1 MTQRPYWAFGKINL
15 ETHKT
20 KPMKNDMSRRD
31 LLKNSAGLAGI
42 GFLGTS
48 MEHRFNEADK
58 QVGADLKG
66 KVNHSACRWCY
77 DKIPFEELVVN
88 AKKIGLQ
95 SIELTGPDEWDI
107 LKKYD
112 MTAAIG
118 WGKYPEKMGL
128 PNFFNKIQNHDK
140 LVEFYEDLIPR
151 AAKAGVKNLI
161 TFSGN
166 RDGLSDEQGLLNCK
180 KGLQRIMK
188 TAEKHDV
195 TISMELL
202 NSKVNHKDYQCDHTE
217 WGSVLCEMVGS
228 NKFKLL
234 YDIYHM
240 QIMEGDVIATIKKN
254 YQYISHYH
262 TGGVPG
268 RHEIDET
275 QELNY
280 APIIKAIYDT
290 GYKGFIGQEFI
301 PAREDK
307 MASLEQAV
315 KICDI

>member
-1 MTQRPYWAFGKINL
+1 L
-15 ETHKT
+15 EKLKLKTYKT

-48 MEHRFNEADK
+48 MEHRFKEADK

>member
-1 MTQRPYWAFGKINL
+1 M
-15 ETHKT
+15 KT
-20 KPMKNDMSRRD
+20 TFTRRD
-31 LLKNSAGLAGI
+31 VIKNSAGLAGL
-42 GFLGTS
+42 GFLGNS
-48 MEHRFNEADK
+48 MEHRFTEADK
-58 QVGADLKG
+58 QAGFDLKG

-77 DKIPFEELVVN
+77 QAIPFEDLVIN

-95 SIELTGPDEWDI
+95 SIELTGPEEWDI
-107 LKKYD
+107 LKKHG

-118 WGKYPEKMGL
+118 WGKYPEGMGL
-128 PNFFNKIQNHDK
+128 PNFFNKVKNHDQ
-140 LVEFYEDLIPR
+140 LVAFYEDLIPR
-151 AAKAGVKNLI
+151 AAKVGVKNLI

-166 RDGLSDEQGLLNCK
+166 RDGMSDEQGLLNCK

-188 TAEKHDV
+188 TAERHDV

-202 NSKVNHKDYQCDHTE
+202 NSKVNHKDYQADHTE
-217 WGSVLCEMVGS
+217 WGAVLCEMVGS
-228 NKFKLL
+228 DKFKLL

-240 QIMEGDVIATIKKN
+240 QIMEGDVIATIKKHH
-254 YQYISHYH
+254 QYISHYH

-268 RHEIDET
+268 RNEIDES

-280 APIIKAIYDT
+280 AAIIKAIYDT

-301 PAREDK
+301 PARADK

>member
-1 MTQRPYWAFGKINL
+1 L
-15 ETHKT
+15 EKLKFETYKT

-188 TAEKHDV
+188 TAEKHDI

-268 RHEIDET
+268 RHEIDES

>member
-1 MTQRPYWAFGKINL
+1 MENKF
-15 ETHKT
+15 
-20 KPMKNDMSRRD
+20 SRRD
-31 LLKNSAGLAGI
+31 ILKSSAGFAG
-42 GFLGTS
+42 LG
-48 MEHRFNEADK
+48 MMGHRFQEADI
-58 QVGADLKG
+58 QAGLDLKG
-66 KVNHSACRWCY
+66 KVHHSACRWCY
-77 DKIPFEELVVN
+77 QDIPFEELVIN

-95 SIELTGPDEWDI
+95 SIELTGPDEWEI
-107 LKKYD
+107 LKKHD

-118 WGKYPEKMGL
+118 WGKYPDGMNI
-128 PNFFNKIQNHDK
+128 PNFFNRPKNHDA
-140 LVEFYEDLIPR
+140 LVGFYEDIIPK
-151 AAKAGVKNLI
+151 AAKAGVKNII

-166 RDGLSDEQGLLNCK
+166 RDGMSDEDGLINCK

-188 TAEKHDV
+188 TAERYDV

-202 NSKVNHKDYQCDHTE
+202 NSKVNHKDYQADTTE
-217 WGSVLCEMVGS
+217 WGAALCEMVGS
-228 NKFKLL
+228 DKFKLL

-240 QIMEGDVIATIKKN
+240 QIMEGDVIATIKK
-254 YQYISHYH
+254 YHPYISHYH

-268 RHEIDET
+268 RNEIDET

-280 APIIKAIYDT
+280 AAIIRAIYNT

-301 PAREDK
+301 PARKDK

>member
-1 MTQRPYWAFGKINL
+1 MENKF
-15 ETHKT
+15 
-20 KPMKNDMSRRD
+20 SRRD
-31 LLKNSAGLAGI
+31 ILKSSAGLAG
-42 GFLGTS
+42 LG
-48 MEHRFNEADK
+48 MMGHRFQEADIK
-58 QVGADLKG
+58 AGLDLKG
-66 KVNHSACRWCY
+66 KVHHSACRWCY
-77 DKIPFEELVVN
+77 NDIPFEELVIN

-95 SIELTGPDEWDI
+95 SIELTGPDEWEI
-107 LKKYD
+107 LKKHD

-118 WGKYPEKMGL
+118 WGKYPDGMNI
-128 PNFFNKIQNHDK
+128 PNFFNRTKNHDA
-140 LVEFYEDLIPR
+140 LVGFYEDIIPK
-151 AAKAGVKNLI
+151 AAKAGVKNII

-166 RDGLSDEQGLLNCK
+166 RDGMSDEDGLINCK

-188 TAEKHDV
+188 TAERYDV

-202 NSKVNHKDYQCDHTE
+202 NSKVNHKDYQADTTE
-217 WGSVLCEMVGS
+217 WGAALCEMVGS
-228 NKFKLL
+228 DKFKLL

-240 QIMEGDVIATIKKN
+240 QIMEGDVIATIKK
-254 YQYISHYH
+254 YHQYISHYH

-268 RHEIDET
+268 RNEIDET

-280 APIIKAIYDT
+280 AAIIRAIYDT

-301 PAREDK
+301 PARKDK

>member
-1 MTQRPYWAFGKINL
+1 MENKF
-15 ETHKT
+15 
-20 KPMKNDMSRRD
+20 SRRYI
-31 LLKNSAGLAGI
+31 LKSSAGFAG
-42 GFLGTS
+42 LG
-48 MEHRFNEADK
+48 MMGHRFQEADI
-58 QVGADLKG
+58 QAGLDLKG
-66 KVNHSACRWCY
+66 KVHHSACRWCY
-77 DKIPFEELVVN
+77 NDIPFEELVIN

-95 SIELTGPDEWDI
+95 SIELTGPDEWEI
-107 LKKYD
+107 LKKHD

-118 WGKYPEKMGL
+118 WGKYPDGMNI
-128 PNFFNKIQNHDK
+128 PNFFNRTKNHDA
-140 LVEFYEDLIPR
+140 LVGFYEDIIPK
-151 AAKAGVKNLI
+151 AAKAGVKNII

-166 RDGLSDEQGLLNCK
+166 RDGMSDEDGLINCK

-188 TAEKHDV
+188 TAERYDV

-202 NSKVNHKDYQCDHTE
+202 NSKVNHKDYQADTTE
-217 WGSVLCEMVGS
+217 WGAALCEMVGS
-228 NKFKLL
+228 DKFKLL

-240 QIMEGDVIATIKKN
+240 QIMEGDVIATIKK
-254 YQYISHYH
+254 YHQYISHYH

-268 RHEIDET
+268 RNEIDET

-280 APIIKAIYDT
+280 AAIIRAIYDT

-301 PAREDK
+301 PARKDK

>member
-1 MTQRPYWAFGKINL
+1 LEKLKL

-268 RHEIDET
+268 RHEIDES

>member
-1 MTQRPYWAFGKINL
+1 M
-15 ETHKT
+15 EKT
-20 KPMKNDMSRRD
+20 ISRRNA
-31 LLKNSAGLAGI
+31 LQGFGLASAT
-42 GFLGTS
+42 LLTS
-48 MEHRFNEADK
+48 SLSNRIQAADN
-58 QVGADLKG
+58 QIDPSLKG
-66 KVNHSACRWCY
+66 RINHSACRWCY
-77 DKIPFEELVVN
+77 SSIPFEDLCKS
-88 AKKIGLQ
+88 AKEIGMQ
-95 SIELTGPDEWDI
+95 SLELTGPTEWEI
-107 LKKYD
+107 LKKYGL
-112 MTAAIG
+112 TSAIG
-118 WGKYPEKMGL
+118 WPEANQWGNGMGL
-128 PNFFNKIQNHDK
+128 TSCFNNVKNHDG
-140 LVEFYEDLIPR
+140 LVALYEDLIPK

-166 RDGLSDEQGLLNCK
+166 RNGLSDEDGLINCK

-188 TAEKHDV
+188 TAEKYDV
-195 TISMELL
+195 TITMELL
-202 NSKVNHKDYQCDHTE
+202 NSKVNHKDYQCDHTD
-217 WGSVLCEMVGS
+217 WGAALCEMVGS

-280 APIIKAIYDT
+280 AGIVKAIYDT
-290 GYKGFIGQEFI
+290 GYKGYIGQEFI
-301 PAREDK
+301 PAKEDK
-307 MASLEQAV
+307 MASLAQAV

>member
-1 MTQRPYWAFGKINL
+1 
-15 ETHKT
+15 
-20 KPMKNDMSRRD
+20 MKNDMSRRD

>member
-1 MTQRPYWAFGKINL
+1 MVQ
-15 ETHKT
+15 
-20 KPMKNDMSRRD
+20 
-31 LLKNSAGLAGI
+31 
-42 GFLGTS
+42 
-48 MEHRFNEADK
+48 
-58 QVGADLKG
+58 
-66 KVNHSACRWCY
+66 
-77 DKIPFEELVVN
+77 
-88 AKKIGLQ
+88 
-95 SIELTGPDEWDI
+95 
-107 LKKYD
+107 
-112 MTAAIG
+112 
-118 WGKYPEKMGL
+118 
-128 PNFFNKIQNHDK
+128 
-140 LVEFYEDLIPR
+140 FYEDLIPK

-166 RDGLSDEQGLLNCK
+166 RNGLSDEQGLINCK
-180 KGLQRIMK
+180 IGLQRIMK
-188 TAEKHDV
+188 VAEKHDV

-202 NSKVNHKDYQCDHTE
+202 NSKVNHKDYQADHTE
-217 WGSVLCEMVGS
+217 WGAVLCEMVGS
-228 NKFKLL
+228 DKFKLL

-268 RHEIDET
+268 RNEIDET

-280 APIIKAIYDT
+280 SAIIKSIYDT

-301 PAREDK
+301 PAKADK

>member
-1 MTQRPYWAFGKINL
+1 MENKF
-15 ETHKT
+15 
-20 KPMKNDMSRRD
+20 SRRD
-31 LLKNSAGLAGI
+31 ILKSSAGFAG
-42 GFLGTS
+42 LG
-48 MEHRFNEADK
+48 MMGHRFQEADI
-58 QVGADLKG
+58 QAGLDLKG
-66 KVNHSACRWCY
+66 KVHHSACRWCY
-77 DKIPFEELVVN
+77 NDIPFEELVIN

-95 SIELTGPDEWDI
+95 SIELTGPAEWDI
-107 LKKYD
+107 LKKHD

-118 WGKYPEKMGL
+118 WGKYPDGMNI
-128 PNFFNKIQNHDK
+128 PNFFNRTKNHDA
-140 LVEFYEDLIPR
+140 LVGFYEDIIPK
-151 AAKAGVKNLI
+151 AAKAGVKNII

-166 RDGLSDEQGLLNCK
+166 RDGMSDEDGLINCK

-188 TAEKHDV
+188 TAERYDV

-202 NSKVNHKDYQCDHTE
+202 NSKVNHKDYQADTTE
-217 WGSVLCEMVGS
+217 WGAALCEMVGS
-228 NKFKLL
+228 DKFKLL

-240 QIMEGDVIATIKKN
+240 QIMEGDVIATIKK
-254 YQYISHYH
+254 YHQYISHYH

-268 RHEIDET
+268 RNEIDET

-280 APIIKAIYDT
+280 AAIIRAIYDT

-301 PAREDK
+301 PARKDK